1 MIFFACLLL
10 SVHLLQP
17 ATAAIVLGST
27 QLTAAEL
34 HLACAVGLFTP
45 VYDVVPSSSGI
56 AFIAAS
62 ANDTTGVKVAQSTIG

>member
-1 MIFFACLLL
+1 MIYFACLLL

-27 QLTAAEL
+27 QLTATEL
-34 HLACAVGLFTP
+34 HLACVVDLDTSF
-45 VYDVVPSSSGI
+45 YDVVASSSGI